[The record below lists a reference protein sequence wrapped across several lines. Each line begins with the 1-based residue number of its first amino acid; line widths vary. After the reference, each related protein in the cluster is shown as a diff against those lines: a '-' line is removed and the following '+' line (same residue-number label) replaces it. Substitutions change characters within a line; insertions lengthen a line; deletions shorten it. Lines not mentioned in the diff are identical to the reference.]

1 MKGAE
6 FTELITVFATHHLYT
21 SLFFLLKHMDDKL
34 RGFLQLFQQPVIKFT
49 ELLLH
54 FSALADIIK
63 HFITDW
69 VVPMVLSCMTVFSIR
84 PAVILD

>member
-1 MKGAE
+1 
-6 FTELITVFATHHLYT
+6 
-21 SLFFLLKHMDDKL
+21 MDDKW

-63 HFITDW
+63 HFIADW
-69 VVPMVLSCMTVFSIR
+69 VVPVVLSCMTVFSIR
-84 PAVILD
+84 PAVVFISD